1 MLVRSNA
8 LRALGWLALAALVA
22 SCASTRQARHAEHSG
37 FLEDYTRLTAGP
49 AGGAA
54 LVYRS
59 PGADLS
65 RYDKILLDPVA
76 VWRPKDSKED
86 EISRAD
92 LQAVANRFYSVV
104 HQRLSKDYEMVQA
117 PGAQTLR
124 IAVALTKAEKSMPV
138 LDTISTVLP
147 QALVVSTLR
156 KLATGKPAFVGE
168 AAAELKMSDA
178 QTGDVLFEAVD
189 QRVGAKNL
197 SGVTHSWG
205 DVDEAI
211 QYWSERLA
219 FRLCE
224 ERGGKGCT
232 APSQ

>member
-1 MLVRSNA
+1 MFMRSNA
-8 LRALGWLALAALVA
+8 LRALGWLFLAAIAVG
-22 SCASTRQARHAEHSG
+22 CASTRQARHVEHSG
-37 FLEDYTRLTAGP
+37 FLEDYTRLSAGP
-49 AGGAA
+49 EGGAA

-92 LQAVANRFYSVV
+92 LQAVANRFYSVL
-104 HQRLSKDYEMVQA
+104 HLRLSKDYEMVPA
-117 PGAQTLR
+117 PGRQTLR
-124 IAVALTKAEKSMPV
+124 ITVALTKAEQSMPV
-138 LDTISTVLP
+138 LDTISSVLP
-147 QALVVSTLR
+147 QALIISGLK

-178 QTGDVLFEAVD
+178 ETGAVLFEAVD
-189 QRVGAKNL
+189 DRVGAKNL
-197 SGVTHSWG
+197 SGVTHSWD
-205 DVDEAI
+205 DVDEAL